1 MSREQQ
7 LSPSDQPRVTPPYP
21 RLEINKTAIRNL
33 SVFLQSLFDWRPA
46 LLVAACF
53 LLMLLVVQVP
63 FRYTILVGQGRGPGS
78 DLPFLRNFNTP
89 ENSYTDASFRWTRSA
104 SWIEVPGI
112 GQRDLLV
119 DLPIVSHRGHWQPD
133 VPPPVV
139 ELQLGGRPPIPIT
152 LRQPAAH
159 YRFYVPASAL
169 DDGTLRIR
177 LATEPWQAANDR
189 RAELGVSIGRFLT
202 IIEARTNGLVLPAL
216 RLVLIWPLS
225 LLLYWLVLRVVG
237 FTPRPA
243 LLLLL
248 PLTLIVPLLTLFEA
262 PRLAFGNLWVIQT
275 GLISIIF
282 AVLCVW
288 LVPPLLHGLRVPAPQ
303 TLLPWLLLLM
313 VLTFALKYAGRLYP
327 DSMPGDLQLHVNRY
341 TLTAHGRFFIEAQ
354 HRGLPFPFP
363 NGLYVMIAPLTLTGL
378 NIHFLFELTA
388 GLFEATMPVL
398 LYVFMTRAARSPQV
412 GLLAAAIYALTPAG
426 FMTTWFAFETQV
438 AALWFSTLLMAVLV
452 LRWPDYS
459 DWRVWGLLVF
469 LFAQAFL
476 GHIGQF
482 INTVLLGL
490 LVIPLLWWRYRTP
503 AERRG
508 TRQILLAGVTAG
520 LFAGLFY
527 YGRFTG
533 LFVEQLYGMVTGG
546 LNDITGRDPIPRVVT
561 LRSLWYDGM
570 ITHFGFFPVLL
581 AFLGALLLLSH
592 SRLRRSLL
600 PPLVWLTFLVAASQ
614 AVLPLITLSS
624 ITTRWLLFATWAIC
638 VTSAIAF
645 SLLWRYGRS
654 ARLVSLAMAGYV
666 CWLTIVVW
674 IDAMALRDPPVEPF

>member
-1 MSREQQ
+1 
-7 LSPSDQPRVTPPYP
+7 V
-21 RLEINKTAIRNL
+21 
-33 SVFLQSLFDWRPA
+33 
-46 LLVAACF
+46 LVAACF

-63 FRYTILVGQGRGPGS
+63 FSYTILVGQGRGPGS
-78 DLPFLRNFNTP
+78 DLPFLQNFNTP
-89 ENSYTDASFRWTRSA
+89 ENSYTDASFRWTRAESQ
-104 SWIEVPGI
+104 IEVPGI
-112 GQRDLLV
+112 GQRNLLV
-119 DLPIVSHRGHWQPD
+119 DLPIVSHRTHWQPD
-133 VPPPVV
+133 APPTLV
-139 ELQLGGRPPIPIT
+139 ELQIGDRPVIPVM
-152 LRQPAAH
+152 LRQPAAR
-159 YRFYVPASAL
+159 YQFYVPASAL
-169 DDGTLRIR
+169 DNGTLHIR
-177 LATEPWQAANDR
+177 LTTTPWQANDDR

-202 IIEARTNGLVLPAL
+202 ITEARTNGLVLPAL
-216 RLVLIWPLS
+216 RLVLVWPLS
-225 LLLYWLVLRVVG
+225 LLLYWLVLRIVG
-237 FTPRPA
+237 FTPRLT

-248 PLTLIVPLLTLFEA
+248 PLTIIVPLLTLSEA

-275 GLISIIF
+275 GLISIVF
-282 AVLCVW
+282 AALCVW
-288 LVPPLLHGLRVPAPQ
+288 LVPPLLRRLELPAPES
-303 TLLPWLLLLM
+303 LLPWLLLLM

-327 DSMPGDLQLHVNRY
+327 ESMPGDLQLHVNRY
-341 TLTAHGRFFIEAQ
+341 IMTGHGRFYIEAQ

-398 LYVFMTRAARSPQV
+398 LYVLMTRAAHSPRI
-412 GLLAAAIYALTPAG
+412 GLLAAATYALTPAG

-438 AALWFSTLLMAVLV
+438 AALWFSTLLMTVLV
-452 LRWPDYS
+452 IRWPDYS
-459 DWRVWGLLVF
+459 DWRIWGLLVF

-490 LVIPLLWWRYRTP
+490 LIIPLLWWRYRGME
-503 AERRG
+503 ERRG
-508 TRQILLAGVTAG
+508 MRQILLAGVTAG

-533 LFVEQLYGMVTGG
+533 LFLEQLYGMVNGG
-546 LNDITGRDPIPRVVT
+546 LNDITGRDPIPRAVT

-592 SRLRRSLL
+592 SRLRHSLL
-600 PPLVWLTFLVAASQ
+600 LPLVWLTFLVAASQ
-614 AVLPLITLSS
+614 GVLPLITLSS

-645 SLLWRYGRS
+645 ALLWRYGRS

-666 CWLTIVVW
+666 CWMTIVVW